1 MRTRRIPPTYGRSVS
16 ERRPPGL
23 AWESWVEQQIRAA
36 EADGL
41 FDDLPGRGK
50 PLPGIDDPH
59 DELWWLKAKLRREPF
74 TVRLPPQLQLRKD
87 VDDFREALASVAD
100 EETVRQLVV
109 NLNHRIRE
117 VNRTTV
123 AGPPTTVAVLDVERV
138 LETWRALRP
147 V

>member
-1 MRTRRIPPTYGRSVS
+1 MS

-23 AWESWVEQQIRAA
+23 AWESWVERQIRSA

-41 FDDLPGRGK
+41 FEDLPGRGK
-50 PLPGIDDPH
+50 PLSGIDDPH
-59 DELWWLKAKLRREPF
+59 DDLWWLRAKLRRERVVVP
-74 TVRLPPQLQLRKD
+74 LPPQLQVRKD
-87 VDDFREALASVAD
+87 VDDFRSALPHIDD
-100 EETVRQLVV
+100 EDTVRQLAL

-123 AGPPTTVAVLDVERV
+123 SGPPTTVAPLDLDAL
-138 LETWRALRP
+138 LETWRAGRA